1 MKSKNDIAKEV
12 VTATQILNNAIAKAE
27 TAGMEVDISQ
37 DYINGRWRQTAKVFT
52 KGEEIIFAQTPKQ
65 DKKK

>member
-1 MKSKNDIAKEV
+1 MKSKKDIAQEV

-27 TAGMEVDISQ
+27 TAGMQVDISQ
-37 DYINGRWRQTAKVFT
+37 DYINGSWRQTAKVFT
-52 KGEEIIFAQTPKQ
+52 KGEETIFAQTPKQ